1 MIVSPSAR
9 GYETDPPLL
18 PLEDAPPLASPST
31 EAAALLALSS
41 RAPKLELSTL
51 DLCFLATLYLRG
63 QSSGHAAF
71 SEEQLFEYF
80 EQSAEIVERD
90 ASSVRKR
97 ATHAIARL
105 RAQRLLSRV
114 DGAGVL
120 RAGEYALSRLGASI
134 VSFFLEEEVL
144 TTETL
149 TLLTRTLEGSLRD
162 VLLRARAASDTQA
175 LEEAV
180 VGPLKVTVHE
190 LMSGIERRQ
199 RGLDLQ
205 QEQFQKDISALL
217 SADWFGAVESCQTL
231 LESTATTLRDL
242 NHVLLSESHRLQA
255 QLEDLQEL
263 ALSAR
268 ASAAEEAIRRAADQ
282 IDRIS
287 AWSSGRQKSW
297 SDYYQYVHRFLR
309 DVVRLDPSRALTA
322 RLRDQLSGRSGKRF
336 TLAVASTP
344 APLLL
349 REVAPSPE
357 RPPVKRP
364 RAERETAPE
373 EHQPVDPFA
382 VLEDSVRAEL
392 DAGAASLR
400 DVTARI
406 TQELPEEERFRAAGR
421 VAQVVA
427 KLART
432 RSERERPWL
441 PVDEAF
447 AIEEWSLPQKDG
459 AAVASGSRGTK
470 AGHR

>member
-1 MIVSPSAR
+1 
-9 GYETDPPLL
+9 
-18 PLEDAPPLASPST
+18 
-31 EAAALLALSS
+31 LLALSS

-71 SEEQLFEYF
+71 SEEQLFELF
-80 EQSAEIVERD
+80 EQAAQIVEREP
-90 ASSVRKR
+90 SSVRKR

-114 DGAGVL
+114 DGAGLL

-149 TLLTRTLEGSLRD
+149 TLLTRTLESSLRD
-162 VLLRARAASDTQA
+162 VLLRARATTDAAGLD
-175 LEEAV
+175 EAV

-190 LMSGIERRQ
+190 LMCGIERRQ

-205 QEQFQKDISALL
+205 QEQFQKEISALL
-217 SADWFGAVESCQTL
+217 SADWFGAVASCQTL
-231 LESTATTLRDL
+231 LESTAGTLRDL

-263 ALSAR
+263 ALTAG
-268 ASAAEEAIRRAADQ
+268 ATAAEEAIRRAADQ
-282 IDRIS
+282 IDRIA

-322 RLRDQLSGRSGKRF
+322 RLRDQLSGKSGKRF
-336 TLAVASTP
+336 TLAVATTP

-364 RAERETAPE
+364 RTERDDTPQEQAA
-373 EHQPVDPFA
+373 VDPFA
-382 VLEDSVRAEL
+382 VLEDSVRAKL

-400 DVTARI
+400 DVTAQV
-406 TQELPEEERFRAAGR
+406 TAEMPEEERFRAAGR

-447 AIEEWSLPQKDG
+447 AIEEWSLPERES
-459 AAVASGSRGTK
+459 AVAASGSRGTK
-470 AGHR
+470 AGRG

>member
-1 MIVSPSAR
+1 MGVEATRP
-9 GYETDPPLL
+9 
-18 PLEDAPPLASPST
+18 APPLEPPDNVPAAPGSPSS
-31 EAAALLALSS
+31 EATALLALSS

-63 QSSGHAAF
+63 QSSGHTAF
-71 SEEQLFEYF
+71 SDEQLFELF
-80 EQSAEIVERD
+80 EQAAQLVERD
-90 ASSVRKR
+90 PSSVRKR

-114 DGAGVL
+114 DGAGLL
-120 RAGEYALSRLGASI
+120 RSGEYALSRLGASI
-134 VSFFLEEEVL
+134 VGFFLEEEVL

-149 TLLTRTLEGSLRD
+149 TLLTRSLESSLRD
-162 VLLRARAASDTQA
+162 VLSRARAATGAAA
-175 LEEAV
+175 LDDAI

-205 QEQFQKDISALL
+205 QEQFQKEISALL

-231 LESTATTLRDL
+231 LESTAGTLRDL

-263 ALSAR
+263 ALDAA

-282 IDRIS
+282 IERIA

-297 SDYYQYVHRFLR
+297 SEYYQYVHRFLR

-322 RLRDQLSGRSGKRF
+322 RLRDQLSGKSGKRF

-364 RAERETAPE
+364 RAERDTPPA
-373 EHQPVDPFA
+373 QQAAADPFA
-382 VLEDSVRAEL
+382 GLEDSVRVQL

-400 DVTARI
+400 DVTAQV
-406 TQELPEEERFRAAGR
+406 TAELPEAERFRAAGR

-427 KLART
+427 RLART

-441 PVDEAF
+441 AVDEAF
-447 AIEEWSLPQKDG
+447 AIEDWTLPRTQG
-459 AAVASGSRGTK
+459 ATEHRPRVKKVERG
-470 AGHR
+470 

>member
-1 MIVSPSAR
+1 MNDAAESS
-9 GYETDPPLL
+9 EPLTS
-18 PLEDAPPLASPST
+18 EAS
-31 EAAALLALSS
+31 ALLALSA
-41 RAPKLELSTL
+41 RAPKLELTTL

-63 QSSGHAAF
+63 QSSGEAAF
-71 SEEQLFEYF
+71 SEEQLFEHF
-80 EQSAEIVERD
+80 EQAALVVERD
-90 ASSVRKR
+90 PSSVRKR

-134 VSFFLEEEVL
+134 VSFFLEEDAL

-149 TLLTRTLEGSLRD
+149 TLLTRSLEASLRD
-162 VLLRARAASDTQA
+162 VLAGARAASDA
-175 LEEAV
+175 ASLDAAV

-190 LMSGIERRQ
+190 LTSGIERRQ

-205 QEQFQKDISALL
+205 QEQFQKEISALL

-231 LESTATTLRDL
+231 LESTAGTLRDL

-255 QLEDLQEL
+255 LLEDLQEL
-263 ALSAR
+263 ALTQQAP
-268 ASAAEEAIRRAADQ
+268 AAEGAIRRAAEQ
-282 IDRIS
+282 LDRIA

-297 SDYYQYVHRFLR
+297 SEYYQYVHRYLR

-322 RLRDQLSGRSGKRF
+322 RLRDQLSGKAGKRF
-336 TLAVASTP
+336 TLAVAHTP

-349 REVAPSPE
+349 REIEKSPD

-364 RAERETAPE
+364 RAERDVPPAEQAAE
-373 EHQPVDPFA
+373 DPQA
-382 VLEDSVRAEL
+382 LLEDAVRKQL
-392 DAGAASLR
+392 DEGAVSLR
-400 DVTARI
+400 DVTASV
-406 TQELPEEERFRAAGR
+406 TAELPEAERFRAAGR
-421 VAQVVA
+421 VAQAVA

-447 AIEEWSLPQKDG
+447 AIEDWMLPRKE
-459 AAVASGSRGTK
+459 S
-470 AGHR
+470 AGGRD

>member
-1 MIVSPSAR
+1 MQ
-9 GYETDPPLL
+9 PP
-18 PLEDAPPLASPST
+18 DHAPPAAHPSGEAS
-31 EAAALLALSS
+31 ALLALSS

-63 QSSGHAAF
+63 QSSGQSAF
-71 SEEQLFEYF
+71 GEEQLFEHF
-80 EQSAEIVERD
+80 EQAAQIVERD
-90 ASSVRKR
+90 PSSVRKR

-105 RAQRLLSRV
+105 RAQRLLARV
-114 DGAGVL
+114 DGAGLL

-144 TTETL
+144 TAETL
-149 TLLTRTLEGSLRD
+149 TLLTRTLESSLRD
-162 VLLRARAASDTQA
+162 VLVRANAAGTAAELD
-175 LEEAV
+175 EAV
-180 VGPLKVTVHE
+180 VGPLRVTVHE
-190 LMSGIERRQ
+190 LMEGIERRQ

-205 QEQFQKDISALL
+205 QEQFQKEISTLL

-231 LESTATTLRDL
+231 LESTAATLRDL

-263 ALSAR
+263 ALKTSAR
-268 ASAAEEAIRRAADQ
+268 AAEEAIRRAADQ
-282 IDRIS
+282 IDRIA

-297 SDYYQYVHRFLR
+297 SDYYQYVHRYLR

-322 RLRDQLSGRSGKRF
+322 RLRDQLSGKSGKRF
-336 TLAVASTP
+336 TLAVASSP

-349 REVAPSPE
+349 RDVAPSPE

-364 RAERETAPE
+364 RAERDTPPSEQAA
-373 EHQPVDPFA
+373 VDPLA
-382 VLEDSVRAEL
+382 VLEDSVRQKL

-400 DVTARI
+400 DVTAQV
-406 TQELPEEERFRAAGR
+406 TAELPEDERFRAAGR

-427 KLART
+427 RLART

-447 AIEEWSLPQKDG
+447 AIEEWTLPRKGG
-459 AAVASGSRGTK
+459 AAG
-470 AGHR
+470 

>member
-1 MIVSPSAR
+1 MIVGNEGR
-9 GYETDPPLL
+9 GYETRPPLQ
-18 PLEDAPPLASPST
+18 PPDHAPQAPHPSGEAS
-31 EAAALLALSS
+31 ALLALSS

-71 SEEQLFEYF
+71 SEEQLFEHF
-80 EQSAEIVERD
+80 DHAAQVVERD
-90 ASSVRKR
+90 PGSVRKR

-114 DGAGVL
+114 DGAGLL

-144 TTETL
+144 TAETL
-149 TLLTRTLEGSLRD
+149 TLLTRTLESSLRD
-162 VLLRARAASDTQA
+162 VLVRANAATNVAELDD
-175 LEEAV
+175 AV

-190 LMSGIERRQ
+190 LMEGIERRQ

-231 LESTATTLRDL
+231 LESTAATLRDL

-263 ALSAR
+263 ALKTG

-282 IDRIS
+282 IDRIA

-322 RLRDQLSGRSGKRF
+322 RLRDQLSGKSGKRF

-349 REVAPSPE
+349 RDVAPNPE

-364 RAERETAPE
+364 RAERDTPPNEQAT
-373 EHQPVDPFA
+373 VDPFA
-382 VLEDSVRAEL
+382 ILEDSVRQKL

-400 DVTARI
+400 DVTAQV
-406 TQELPEEERFRAAGR
+406 TAELPEEERFRAAGR

-427 KLART
+427 RLARA

-447 AIEEWSLPQKDG
+447 AIEEWTLPRKDKS
-459 AAVASGSRGTK
+459 AS
-470 AGHR
+470 

>member
-1 MIVSPSAR
+1 LEPF
-9 GYETDPPLL
+9 DPP
-18 PLEDAPPLASPST
+18 PADPAPPPATEAAAAPPASPAST
-31 EAAALLALSS
+31 EATALLALSA

-63 QSSGHAAF
+63 QSAGHTSF
-71 SEEQLFEYF
+71 NEEQLFEHF
-80 EQSAEIVERD
+80 EQAAQVVERD
-90 ASSVRKR
+90 PSSVRKR

-114 DGAGVL
+114 DGAGVM

-134 VSFFLEEEVL
+134 VSFFLEDEVL

-149 TLLTRTLEGSLRD
+149 TLLTRTLENSLRD
-162 VLLRARAASDTQA
+162 VLQRARSASDAASLDD
-175 LEEAV
+175 AV
-180 VGPLKVTVHE
+180 VAPLKVTVHE
-190 LMSGIERRQ
+190 LMEGIERRQ

-205 QEQFQKDISALL
+205 QEQFQKEISALL

-231 LESTATTLRDL
+231 LESTAATLRDL

-263 ALSAR
+263 ALTHSAT
-268 ASAAEEAIRRAADQ
+268 AAEEAVRRAADQ
-282 IDRIS
+282 IDRIA

-322 RLRDQLSGRSGKRF
+322 RLRDQIAGKNSKRF
-336 TLAVASTP
+336 TLAVATTP

-349 REVAPSPE
+349 REVAPAPD

-364 RAERETAPE
+364 RAERDTPPDETAP
-373 EHQPVDPFA
+373 VDPYA
-382 VLEDSVRAEL
+382 VIEDSVRQKL

-400 DVTARI
+400 DVTAQV
-406 TQELPEEERFRAAGR
+406 TSEMPEEERFRAAGR

-427 KLART
+427 RLART
-432 RSERERPWL
+432 HSDRERPWL

-447 AIEEWSLPQKDG
+447 AIEEWTLPRKDS
-459 AAVASGSRGTK
+459 AK
-470 AGHR
+470 AGRG

>member
-1 MIVSPSAR
+1 MPPLDPASPSA
-9 GYETDPPLL
+9 
-18 PLEDAPPLASPST
+18 SPSG
-31 EAAALLALSS
+31 EASALLALSS

-63 QSSGHAAF
+63 QSSGHSAF
-71 SEEQLFEYF
+71 SEEQLFEHF
-80 EQSAEIVERD
+80 EQAAQVVERD
-90 ASSVRKR
+90 PSSVRKR

-114 DGAGVL
+114 DGAGL
-120 RAGEYALSRLGASI
+120 MRAGEYALSRLGASI

-144 TTETL
+144 TAETL
-149 TLLTRTLEGSLRD
+149 TLLTRTLESSLRD
-162 VLLRARAASDTQA
+162 VLVRAGAATTAAELDD
-175 LEEAV
+175 AV

-190 LMSGIERRQ
+190 LMEGIERRQ

-205 QEQFQKDISALL
+205 QEQFQKEISALL

-231 LESTATTLRDL
+231 LESTAATLRDL

-263 ALSAR
+263 ASKTN
-268 ASAAEEAIRRAADQ
+268 ASSAEEAIRRAADQ
-282 IDRIS
+282 IDRIA
-287 AWSSGRQKSW
+287 AWSAGRQKSW

-322 RLRDQLSGRSGKRF
+322 RLRDQLSGKSGKRF

-349 REVAPSPE
+349 RDVAPSPE

-364 RAERETAPE
+364 RAERDTPPSEQAA
-373 EHQPVDPFA
+373 VDPFA
-382 VLEDSVRAEL
+382 VLEDSVRQKL

-400 DVTARI
+400 DVTAQV
-406 TQELPEEERFRAAGR
+406 TAELPEEERFRAAGR

-427 KLART
+427 RLART

-447 AIEEWSLPQKDG
+447 AIEEWTLPRKGG
-459 AAVASGSRGTK
+459 AAG
-470 AGHR
+470 

>member
-1 MIVSPSAR
+1 L
-9 GYETDPPLL
+9 EPPDHA
-18 PLEDAPPLASPST
+18 PPAAPAEQPDAPAATGSST
-31 EAAALLALSS
+31 EATALLALSA

-63 QSSGHAAF
+63 QSAGHTSF
-71 SEEQLFEYF
+71 NEEQLFDHF
-80 EQSAEIVERD
+80 EQAAQVVERD
-90 ASSVRKR
+90 PSSVRKR

-114 DGAGVL
+114 DGAGVM

-134 VSFFLEEEVL
+134 VSFFLEDEVL

-149 TLLTRTLEGSLRD
+149 TLLTRTLENSLRD
-162 VLLRARAASDTQA
+162 VLVRARATSDAASLD
-175 LEEAV
+175 EVV

-190 LMSGIERRQ
+190 LMEGIERRQ

-205 QEQFQKDISALL
+205 QEQFQKEISALL

-231 LESTATTLRDL
+231 LESTAGTLRDL

-263 ALSAR
+263 AQTHAAL
-268 ASAAEEAIRRAADQ
+268 AAEEAIRRAADQ
-282 IDRIS
+282 IDRIA

-322 RLRDQLSGRSGKRF
+322 RLRDQISGKGGKRF
-336 TLAVASTP
+336 TLAVATTP

-349 REVAPSPE
+349 REVAPSPD

-364 RAERETAPE
+364 RAERETPPDETTAL
-373 EHQPVDPFA
+373 DPYA
-382 VLEDSVRAEL
+382 VIEDSVRQKL
-392 DAGAASLR
+392 DAGAQSLR
-400 DVTARI
+400 DVTAQV
-406 TQELPEEERFRAAGR
+406 TAELPEEERFRAAGR

-427 KLART
+427 RLART

-441 PVDEAF
+441 PVDDAF
-447 AIEEWSLPQKDG
+447 AIEEWTLPPKQG
-459 AAVASGSRGTK
+459 AK
-470 AGHR
+470 AG

>member
-1 MIVSPSAR
+1 MNDPAESP
-9 GYETDPPLL
+9 DL
-18 PLEDAPPLASPST
+18 PSNEASL
-31 EAAALLALSS
+31 LLALSS

-63 QSSGHAAF
+63 QSSGQAAF
-71 SEEQLFEYF
+71 SEDQLFEHF
-80 EQSAEIVERD
+80 EQAAQVVERD
-90 ASSVRKR
+90 PSSVRKP

-114 DGAGVL
+114 DGAGLL

-134 VSFFLEEEVL
+134 VGFFLEEDVL

-149 TLLTRTLEGSLRD
+149 TLLTRSLEASLLA
-162 VLLRARAASDTQA
+162 VLTGARAAADA
-175 LEEAV
+175 AAFDAAV

-190 LMSGIERRQ
+190 LTCGIERRQ

-205 QEQFQKDISALL
+205 QEQFQKEISALL
-217 SADWFGAVESCQTL
+217 SADWFGAVESCQSL
-231 LESTATTLRDL
+231 LESTASTLRDL

-255 QLEDLQEL
+255 LLEDLQEL
-263 ALSAR
+263 ALAHS
-268 ASAAEEAIRRAADQ
+268 ASAAEAAIRRAADQ
-282 IDRIS
+282 LDRIA

-322 RLRDQLSGRSGKRF
+322 RLRDQLSGKRGKRF
-336 TLAVASTP
+336 TLAVAHTSP
-344 APLLL
+344 PLLL
-349 REVAPSPE
+349 REVAPSPD

-364 RAERETAPE
+364 RAERDVPPTEQAAE
-373 EHQPVDPFA
+373 DPLA
-382 VLEDSVRAEL
+382 VLEDAVKKQL

-400 DVTARI
+400 DVTASV
-406 TQELPEEERFRAAGR
+406 TNDLPEAERFRAAGR

-427 KLART
+427 RLART

-447 AIEEWSLPQKDG
+447 AIEEWTLPRKE
-459 AAVASGSRGTK
+459 S
-470 AGHR
+470 AGRRD

>member
-1 MIVSPSAR
+1 M
-9 GYETDPPLL
+9 PP
-18 PLEDAPPLASPST
+18 PDDAPPPSANPST
-31 EAAALLALSS
+31 EATALLALAS

-51 DLCFLATLYLRG
+51 DLCFLATLYLRA

-71 SEEQLFEYF
+71 SEEQLFELF
-80 EQSAEIVERD
+80 EQAAQIVERD
-90 ASSVRKR
+90 PSSVRKR

-114 DGAGVL
+114 DGAGLL

-134 VSFFLEEEVL
+134 VGFFLEEEVL

-149 TLLTRTLEGSLRD
+149 TLLTRTLESSLRD
-162 VLLRARAASDTQA
+162 VLLKARDARDAAA
-175 LEEAV
+175 LDQAV
-180 VGPLKVTVHE
+180 VGQLKVTVHE

-205 QEQFQKDISALL
+205 QEQFQKEISALL
-217 SADWFGAVESCQTL
+217 SADWFGAVDSCQAL
-231 LESTATTLRDL
+231 LESTASTLRDL

-255 QLEDLQEL
+255 LLEDLQEL
-263 ALSAR
+263 ALTAG
-268 ASAAEEAIRRAADQ
+268 ATAAEEAIRRAADQ
-282 IDRIS
+282 IDRIA

-322 RLRDQLSGRSGKRF
+322 RLRDQLSGKSGKRF

-349 REVAPSPE
+349 REVAHGPE

-364 RAERETAPE
+364 RAERDTPPDEQA
-373 EHQPVDPFA
+373 VADPFA
-382 VLEDSVRAEL
+382 VLEDSVRAKL
-392 DAGAASLR
+392 DAGAVSLR
-400 DVTARI
+400 EVTAQV
-406 TQELPEEERFRAAGR
+406 TQELPEDERFRAAGR

-441 PVDEAF
+441 AVDEAF
-447 AIEEWSLPQKDG
+447 AIEEWSLPERDG
-459 AAVASGSRGTK
+459 VVAASKRGTK
-470 AGHR
+470 VGGG

>member
-1 MIVSPSAR
+1 M
-9 GYETDPPLL
+9 EPPV
-18 PLEDAPPLASPST
+18 PAPPAFDRTSSEAS
-31 EAAALLALSS
+31 ALLALSS

-63 QSSGHAAF
+63 QSSGHSAF
-71 SEEQLFEYF
+71 SEEDLFEHF
-80 EQSAEIVERD
+80 EQAAQVVERD
-90 ASSVRKR
+90 PSSVRKR

-114 DGAGVL
+114 DGAGVM

-134 VSFFLEEEVL
+134 VAFFLEEEVL
-144 TTETL
+144 TAETL
-149 TLLTRTLEGSLRD
+149 TLLTRTLESSLRD
-162 VLLRARAASDTQA
+162 VLTRARGAVNGSELD
-175 LEEAV
+175 EAV

-190 LMSGIERRQ
+190 LMEGIERRQ

-205 QEQFQKDISALL
+205 QEQFQKEISSLL

-231 LESTATTLRDL
+231 LESTASTLRDL

-263 ALSAR
+263 ALLQN
-268 ASAAEEAIRRAADQ
+268 ASASEEAIRRAADQ
-282 IDRIS
+282 IDRIA

-297 SDYYQYVHRFLR
+297 SDYYQYVHRYLR

-322 RLRDQLSGRSGKRF
+322 RLRDQLSGKSGKRF
-336 TLAVASTP
+336 TLAVAHTS

-364 RAERETAPE
+364 RVERDAPPTEQAAE
-373 EHQPVDPFA
+373 DPYA
-382 VLEDSVRAEL
+382 VLEDAVRATI
-392 DAGAASLR
+392 DAGAESLR
-400 DVTARI
+400 DVTALV
-406 TQELPEEERFRAAGR
+406 TSEMPEAERFRAAGR
-421 VAQVVA
+421 VAQAVA

-432 RSERERPWL
+432 HSDRERPWL

-447 AIEEWSLPQKDG
+447 AIEEWTLPRKEG
-459 AAVASGSRGTK
+459 AGGRG
-470 AGHR
+470 

>member
-1 MIVSPSAR
+1 LAPSDPLPPPSPS
-9 GYETDPPLL
+9 
-18 PLEDAPPLASPST
+18 PSS
-31 EAAALLALSS
+31 EATALLALSS

-63 QSSGHAAF
+63 QSAGHASF
-71 SEEQLFEYF
+71 SEEQLFELF
-80 EQSAEIVERD
+80 EQAAQVVERD
-90 ASSVRKR
+90 PSSVRKR

-105 RAQRLLSRV
+105 RAQRLLARV
-114 DGAGVL
+114 DGAGIM

-134 VSFFLEEEVL
+134 VAFFLEEEVL
-144 TTETL
+144 TAETL
-149 TLLTRTLEGSLRD
+149 TLLTRTLESSLRE
-162 VLLRARAASDTQA
+162 VLVRARAASDAPQ
-175 LEEAV
+175 LDEAV

-190 LMSGIERRQ
+190 LMDGIERRQ

-205 QEQFQKDISALL
+205 QEQFQKEISALL

-231 LESTATTLRDL
+231 LESTASTLRDL

-263 ALSAR
+263 ALTHSAT
-268 ASAAEEAIRRAADQ
+268 AAEEAIRRAADQ
-282 IDRIS
+282 IDRIA

-322 RLRDQLSGRSGKRF
+322 RLRDQLSGKGGKRF
-336 TLAVASTP
+336 TLAVATTP

-349 REVAPSPE
+349 REVAKAPD

-364 RAERETAPE
+364 RAERDTPPDEQAAE
-373 EHQPVDPFA
+373 DPYA
-382 VLEDSVRAEL
+382 ALEDSVRQHL

-400 DVTARI
+400 DVTAQV
-406 TQELPEEERFRAAGR
+406 TAELPEDERFRAAGR
-421 VAQVVA
+421 VAQAVA
-427 KLART
+427 RLART

-447 AIEEWSLPQKDG
+447 AIEEWTLPRKD
-459 AAVASGSRGTK
+459 GTK
-470 AGHR
+470 AGRG